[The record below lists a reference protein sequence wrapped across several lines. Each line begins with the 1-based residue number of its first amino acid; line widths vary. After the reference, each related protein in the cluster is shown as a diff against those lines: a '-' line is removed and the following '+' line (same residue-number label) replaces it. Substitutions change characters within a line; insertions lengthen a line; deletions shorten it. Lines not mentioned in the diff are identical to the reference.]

1 MPPKKATKP
10 IDNSVTNFYES
21 PELQEMM
28 TRFDNPGF
36 AQHQLP
42 IPFYGIIAAQSGAGK
57 SNLLL
62 NIIRKSDRTYSHIY
76 ILNQMHEEIYDFL
89 QKKMKKGLTVTQK
102 ISDMPDF
109 DELEKDKKHPKL
121 IVFDDMNNVKA
132 AENYINTMYKRG
144 RKCACSV
151 LYLAQS
157 YFATPI
163 FVRKNTQ
170 FLFLLSISGKKDLN
184 LILQTFNDVEPEKL
198 MKMYKDA
205 TKKHLDFFKIH
216 TTQRDLNKK
225 YSHNFID
232 FYKIDEVESDE
243 EDET

>member
-1 MPPKKATKP
+1 MPPKKSNKP
-10 IDNSVTNFYES
+10 IDNSVTNFYET

-28 TRFDNPGF
+28 TKFDNPGF

-42 IPFYGIIAAQSGAGK
+42 VPFYGIIAAQSGAGK

-76 ILNQMHEEIYDFL
+76 ILNQMSEEIYEFL

-102 ISDMPDF
+102 ISEMPDF
-109 DELEKDKKHPKL
+109 DELEKDKLHPKL
-121 IVFDDMNNVKA
+121 IVFDDMNNVKQ
-132 AENYINTMYKRG
+132 AESYINTMYKRG
-144 RKCACSV
+144 RKCGCSV

-157 YFATPI
+157 FFATPI

-216 TTQRDLNKK
+216 TTQRNLNLK
-225 YSHNFID
+225 YSHNFTG

-243 EDET
+243 ED

>member
-1 MPPKKATKP
+1 MPPKKAK
-10 IDNSVTNFYES
+10 DNDNNVVNFYEK
-21 PELQEMM
+21 PELQDMM
-28 TRFDNPGF
+28 TKFSNPGF
-36 AQHQLP
+36 HLHQLP
-42 IPFYGIIAAQSGAGK
+42 LPFYGIIAAQSGAGK

-62 NIIRKSDRTYSHIY
+62 NIIQKSDRTYSHIY

-89 QKKMKKGLTVTQK
+89 QKKIPKGLTVTQK
-102 ISDMPDF
+102 ISEMPDF
-109 DELEKDKKHPKL
+109 NELEKDKSHPKL

-132 AENYINTMYKRG
+132 AENYISTMYKRG
-144 RKCACSV
+144 RKCSCSV

-184 LILQTFNDVEPEKL
+184 LILQTFNDVEPDKL
-198 MKMYKDA
+198 TKMYKDA
-205 TKKHLDFFKIH
+205 TRKHLDFFKIH

-225 YSHNFID
+225 YSHNFTD
-232 FYKIDEVESDE
+232 FYQIEDVSSDE
-243 EDET
+243 EEA

>member
-1 MPPKKATKP
+1 MPPKKSNKP

-21 PELQEMM
+21 PELQKMM
-28 TRFDNPGF
+28 TKFDNPGF

-89 QKKMKKGLTVTQK
+89 QKNMKKGLTVTQK

-109 DELEKDKKHPKL
+109 DELEKTKDAPKL
-121 IVFDDMNNVKA
+121 IVFDDMVNVKQ
-132 AENYINTMYKRG
+132 AEGYINTMYKRG
-144 RKCACSV
+144 RKCGCSV
-151 LYLAQS
+151 LYLSQA
-157 YFATPI
+157 YFSTPI

-170 FLFLLSISGKKDLN
+170 FLFLLSISGKKDLK
-184 LILQTFNDVEPEKL
+184 LILETFNDVEPEKL

-216 TTQRDLNKK
+216 TTQRNLNLK

-232 FYKIDEVESDE
+232 FYKIDEVESDD
-243 EDET
+243 DEN